1 MVAIPPE
8 GNPVAHTT
16 PTIARKTLCQE
27 KARQKEKDKLNGGP
41 VVEEKKKKK
50 SKAKKGEDEP
60 LCAPVSSFRGIK
72 AEHLIKNVREVLDEM
87 DATSR
92 QFAINGCRNAWIVKP
107 SGKSRGRGI
116 KVMRELDEIFRYC
129 ASDGFQWVCQKYI
142 ERPQLIHGYKFDIR
156 QWDTT
161 CSRIFAKGDKRKEF
175 LERIPEEWR
184 AITVRQLQGV
194 RKDIIRRCPSHIA
207 MGGLSQSRFHNRA
220 GVSQEATGALGAFLP
235 DSDSAEEQVHVK
247 VEKGVFQEGHSVH
260 ISGKDCGVA
269 TSITWCSDNWT
280 SLRDWQTPLTPEDVT
295 LYDFN
300 YYRLSPST
308 VPMGILIVGLTAS
321 ACGSDDVC
329 LQESTRAKGRVSSVA
344 DEEVRIVVD
353 RGRFEVGAP
362 ITVAG
367 KVVGAPDAFLWNDEV
382 RHCSYVELLTKKPQK
397 PKYFVSHWW
406 GEGVLDFVAC
416 LEQHANIHS
425 LGLDAPY
432 WVCAYA
438 NDQHELASALGTDPK
453 ASSFFRALVGEEC
466 RGVLLILNRPRSDD
480 IPAGVP
486 FTRIWCVF
494 EQFVAL
500 TSEYSP
506 NLSLDICSWDGKA
519 AQLLVQGLTEAEA
532 KEENFL
538 PGKGYGRKQSREE
551 HFPLVILKQG
561 LQAELQKAEASV
573 PEDRKR
579 ILSVISKQ
587 DSTKGEPPREHP
599 EYDRVNCAL
608 RGLFAIAA
616 WPCAVKSGQVGS
628 LGLPDT
634 LKADVS
640 LKRLEMAFTNLKGMD
655 DATAGLLGKALPP
668 ALEELILGF
677 VNTGLGNAG
686 AKNLALALSSC
697 SNLRTVRLDF
707 QNTALGDA
715 GVVELSTCLA
725 SLPAVRDLRLGFSE
739 TLLADE
745 GITGIA
751 EMLKSSAAFRPL
763 VQHEKDST
771 TTSSSFQEWEISAK
785 RRLEFDFG
793 KTLFGDKG
801 MALLS
806 DALESLSPLLAL
818 NLNVYE
824 TGLGDSGLRRMAKA
838 LQSQQHLQYLNLVMA
853 NTRVS
858 DEGIIHFMTA
868 VSSWLT
874 SLENFML
881 NLRGCANILGPGIA
895 SYADAL
901 RSLRSLRS
909 LKLNLR
915 NCSQLQKEQLAPVA
929 EALATNLSLEAA
941 SVILLGTITDDAVAA
956 EFIRAF
962 GSLPVLQEVRLGTPG
977 VDIKSI
983 AELHRRM

>member
-1 MVAIPPE
+1 M
-8 GNPVAHTT
+8 
-16 PTIARKTLCQE
+16 
-27 KARQKEKDKLNGGP
+27 
-41 VVEEKKKKK
+41 
-50 SKAKKGEDEP
+50 
-60 LCAPVSSFRGIK
+60 
-72 AEHLIKNVREVLDEM
+72 
-87 DATSR
+87 AT
-92 QFAINGCRNAWIVKP
+92 
-107 SGKSRGRGI
+107 
-116 KVMRELDEIFRYC
+116 
-129 ASDGFQWVCQKYI
+129 
-142 ERPQLIHGYKFDIR
+142 
-156 QWDTT
+156 
-161 CSRIFAKGDKRKEF
+161 GDKRKDC

-194 RKDIIRRCPSHIA
+194 RKDIIRRCPAHIA
-207 MGGLSQSRFHNRA
+207 MEGLSQSRFHNRA
-220 GVSQEATGALGAFLP
+220 RVSQEATGAIGAFVP
-235 DSDSAEEQVHVK
+235 ASDSTEKEVHVK

-260 ISGKDCGVA
+260 ISGKDCGVV
-269 TSITWCSDNWT
+269 TSIKWCSDNWN
-280 SLRDWQTPLTPEDVT
+280 SVRDWQTPLTPEDVT

-308 VPMGILIVGLTAS
+308 VPTGILTVGLTAS
-321 ACGSDDVC
+321 ECSSGDVC
-329 LQESTRAKGRVSSVA
+329 LQEDTRAKGRISSVA
-344 DEEVRIVVD
+344 DEEVRILVD
-353 RGRFEVGAP
+353 RGQFEVSYP
-362 ITVAG
+362 ITIAG
-367 KVVGAPDAFLWNDEV
+367 KVVGSADALLWNDEV

-416 LEQHANIHS
+416 LEQHATIHS

-438 NDQHELASALGTDPK
+438 NDQHELGSALGTDPK
-453 ASSFFRALVGEEC
+453 ASSFFRALMGEEC
-466 RGVLLILNRPRSDD
+466 RGVLLILNRPRPGN

-506 NLSLDICSWDGKA
+506 KLSLDICSWDGKA
-519 AQLLVQGLTEAEA
+519 AQLLVQGLTDAES

-561 LQAELQKAEASV
+561 LHAELQKAEASV
-573 PEDRKR
+573 PADRNR
-579 ILSVISKQ
+579 ILSLISKQ
-587 DSTKGEPPREHP
+587 ESTEGEPPREHP

-616 WPCAVKSGQVGS
+616 WPCAVKAGQVNS
-628 LGLPDT
+628 LGLAET
-634 LKADVS
+634 LKADIS

-655 DATAGLLGKALPP
+655 DATAMLLGKALPP
-668 ALEELILGF
+668 TLEELVLGF
-677 VNTGLGNAG
+677 VNTGLGNEG

-697 SNLRTVRLDF
+697 SNLRKVKLDF

-715 GVVELSTCLA
+715 GIVQLCKCLG
-725 SLPAVRDLRLGFSE
+725 SLPALRDLRLGLSE

-745 GITGIA
+745 GITAIA
-751 EMLKSSAAFRPL
+751 EMLKSSAAFRQL
-763 VQHEKDST
+763 VKHEKGST
-771 TTSSSFQEWEISAK
+771 TTSTSFQDWEISAN

-793 KTLFGDKG
+793 KTLFRDNG

-818 NLNVYE
+818 NVNVYE
-824 TGLGDSGLRRMAKA
+824 TELGDSGLHRMAKA
-838 LQSQQHLQYLNLVMA
+838 LQSQQQLQYLNLVMA

-858 DEGIIHFMTA
+858 DEGIKQLMTA

-874 SLENFML
+874 SLETFML
-881 NLRGCANILGPGIA
+881 NLRGCTNILGPGIA

-909 LKLNLR
+909 MKLNLR
-915 NCSQLQKEQLAPVA
+915 NCSQLQMLAFMNRVLVTDWNPLTVYIWNQPYLRFA
-929 EALATNLSLEAA
+929 GQKYDETLSDRSEFVHLVNNSIIKHMDGFQEKNEDCLALKKL
-941 SVILLGTITDDAVAA
+941 
-956 EFIRAF
+956 F
-962 GSLPVLQEVRLGTPG
+962 
-977 VDIKSI
+977 
-983 AELHRRM
+983 